1 MKYWLIVWGIFIL
14 PWFTGCTP
22 LVVGGGA
29 ATGYKVATDERAA
42 GRMMDDSTITG
53 NVKAAMVKAKDVKAR
68 DVDVDTIDGIVFLSG
83 MVDTL
88 EESGRAVEIAESIS
102 GVKRVKNDLQV
113 GTRTVGET
121 LDDKILGSKIKTK
134 LIGEPG
140 VRSLNIDVDVYQGV
154 VILIGT
160 VENIEQRDK
169 VVEIAK
175 SAPGTK
181 KVIDN
186 IIIK

>member
-1 MKYWLIVWGIFIL
+1 MKYWLIVFSFFVLLGAI
-14 PWFTGCTP
+14 GCTP

-29 ATGYKVATDERAA
+29 AGGYKVATDERTA

-53 NVKAAMVKAKDVKAR
+53 NVKAEMVKAKDVKAR
-68 DVDVDTIDGIVFLSG
+68 NIDVDTIDGIVFLSG
-83 MVDTL
+83 MVDT
-88 EESGRAVEIAESIS
+88 EGESSRAAEIAKSIS
-102 GVKRVKNDLQV
+102 GVTRVKNDLQV
-113 GTRTVGET
+113 GTRTVGEA
-121 LDDKILGSKIKTK
+121 LDDKVLGSKIKTK

-140 VRSLNIDVDVYQGV
+140 VRSLNIDIDVYQGV

-160 VENIEQRDK
+160 AENIEQRDK
-169 VVEIAK
+169 VVGIAK